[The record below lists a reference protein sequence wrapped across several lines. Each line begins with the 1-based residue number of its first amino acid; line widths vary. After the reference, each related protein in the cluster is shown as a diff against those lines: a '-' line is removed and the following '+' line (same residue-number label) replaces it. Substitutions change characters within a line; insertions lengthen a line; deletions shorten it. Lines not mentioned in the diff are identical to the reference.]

1 MVHEDGIFPLEMC
14 QYCKVG
20 YADLKGHQDRD
31 CCAGNKPRGE
41 PLPDFPMFEF
51 RDKTVKVKE
60 EKVHFFFF
68 FFFFLA
74 GQRCSSCSGKQGP
87 VEKADCPRTCR
98 VANDPEEGH
107 RGPEGD
113 AHQGRAKK
121 LVAFLG
127 IAYLFTDRW
136 GEGGLVY
143 F

>member
-68 FFFFLA
+68 FFFSGRPEMFLLFRQTRA
-74 GQRCSSCSGKQGP
+74 RRESGLSPNLSSR
-87 VEKADCPRTCR
+87 E
-98 VANDPEEGH
+98 
-107 RGPEGD
+107 
-113 AHQGRAKK
+113 
-121 LVAFLG
+121 
-127 IAYLFTDRW
+127 
-136 GEGGLVY
+136 
-143 F
+143 